1 MRKTYKREIAVALLV
16 WLMYVTEFKD
26 ATLVEVLV
34 WPVFSFAAAAF
45 GFDQYAKLQQP
56 PSQTS
61 NRRGS
66 ERSSQRPSRED
77 KLPNAGDYEDYGAE
91 DK

>member
-1 MRKTYKREIAVALLV
+1 MKTYKRELAVALLI

-26 ATLVEVLV
+26 ASLVEVLV
-34 WPVFSFAAAAF
+34 WPIFTYVMAAF

-56 PSQTS
+56 PSQTTH
-61 NRRGS
+61 RRGT
-66 ERSSQRPSRED
+66 ERSSQRPSGEN

>member
-1 MRKTYKREIAVALLV
+1 MKTYKRELAVALLV

-26 ATLVEVLV
+26 ASLVEVLV
-34 WPVFSFAAAAF
+34 WPIFTYVMAAF

-56 PSQTS
+56 TPRTT
-61 NRRGS
+61 RRGT
-66 ERSSQRPSRED
+66 ERSSQRPSGENE
-77 KLPNAGDYEDYGAE
+77 LPDPRDHEDYGAE

>member
-1 MRKTYKREIAVALLV
+1 MKTYKRELAVALLI

-26 ATLVEVLV
+26 ASLVEVLV
-34 WPVFSFAAAAF
+34 WPIFTYVMAAF

-56 PSQTS
+56 PSQTP
-61 NRRGS
+61 NGRGT
-66 ERSSQRPSRED
+66 ERSSQRPSGEN